1 MEAAVPAVS
10 RPSALA
16 HGLTARVGLTIV
28 VFVSAAV
35 RLVGSAA
42 HPAPRYFPD
51 EYLYTAI
58 ARAIGS
64 GQAPNVR
71 GASANFPALLE
82 PILAAPFHALFA
94 PDLAYRLTQAEN
106 AFLMSLA
113 AVPVYLLARRLSLS
127 ARYAL

>member
-10 RPSALA
+10 RPYALA

-42 HPAPRYFPD
+42 HPAPPYFPD

-82 PILAAPFHALFA
+82 PIPPAPFPPLFR
-94 PDLAYRLTQAEN
+94 PDPPYRPTPAGN
-106 AFLMSLA
+106 PVPDRKG
-113 AVPVYLLARRLSLS
+113 AVEGKGRVAR
-127 ARYAL
+127 